1 MSEEKIVVEER
12 ESSILGF
19 LADLGEIIIRHCRNK
34 GVAIAIV
41 VLAWIFNTVAA
52 LIVTLIVAYIYRSG
66 GVERRLEEIE
76 AKKAFRN
83 GRDWSIALGLAL
95 IVVGAYWLIEE
106 LITIELP
113 WQVALIVVGA
123 ILVILG
129 VKG

>member
-52 LIVTLIVAYIYRSG
+52 LIVTLIVCLLYTSPSP
-66 GVERRLEEIE
+66 
-76 AKKAFRN
+76 
-83 GRDWSIALGLAL
+83 RDRG
-95 IVVGAYWLIEE
+95 
-106 LITIELP
+106 
-113 WQVALIVVGA
+113 
-123 ILVILG
+123 
-129 VKG
+129 